1 MDTSYY
7 FNSHSIYSRYGF
19 NHVTKFIFY
28 FNNNRYTFDHK
39 VHYINRTWES
49 RIYQTVETGAI
60 YDAIRYFTEK
70 IKRDVIATTG
80 NNLRFKVSKNLFA
93 EKTKN
98 SPEILALKKILK
110 KNQY

>member
-1 MDTSYY
+1 MNNSYY

-28 FNNNRYTFDHK
+28 FDNNRYTFDHK

-49 RIYQTVETGAI
+49 RIYQTVEAGAV
-60 YDAIRYFTEK
+60 YNAIQYFTQK
-70 IKRDVIATTG
+70 IKSEVIATTG
-80 NNLRFKVSKNLFA
+80 KNLRFKVSKILFA
-93 EKTKN
+93 EKIKN

-110 KNQY
+110 NNQY